1 MHFDVETL
9 AGTGVDGAT
18 DGPVAEAQFN
28 LPRAIAVTP
37 NGTVYVGETFF
48 NGLRKIEDGVVTT
61 LASRDDGNIDGPLS
75 VALFRGPTGIVS
87 DQAGNLYV
95 N

>member
-1 MHFDVETL
+1 MHFDVQTL

-61 LASRDDGNIDGPLS
+61 WQAATTVISMAPVG
-75 VALFRGPTGIVS
+75 GIVS
-87 DQAGNLYV
+87 WPDRYRF
-95 N
+95 